1 MANRAYTDDEIAN
14 MSDDEIMGMV
24 APMLVD
30 SGSDSGS
37 EDTAQQQ
44 DQDDDAQDKEVATDS
59 GSEDAADDSSNELAQ
74 SDDADDAAS
83 GEEEETSESGS
94 NSSAESG
101 EQSGSNP
108 TKGDMSD
115 GTENNADAEAKDKS
129 QDKSQNQ
136 NQGETQVDY
145 KAAYERIMGPFKA
158 NGKEVK
164 LQSLDEAIQLMQMGA
179 NYTKKLQ
186 ALQPNLK
193 LLKMLENNGL
203 LDEGKLSYLI
213 DIDKKN
219 PQAIQKLVRESG
231 IDPMEIDTTV
241 EPTYKPSNHRV
252 TDEEMLFTSTLEE
265 VASDPVGKEMI
276 VHINKTWD
284 ARSKEALWS
293 DPAIMR
299 VMADHRNTG
308 IYDKIT
314 AEIERR
320 KVLGYLKN
328 EPFLQTYYAVGQE
341 MKEQGIL
348 VQNTQATETTN
359 SSRVVDTRP
368 AQKKTVD
375 NNQKARAASPVKV
388 APHKTTQEFNPLA
401 LSDEDFEKNAALA
414 RRV

>member
-14 MSDDEIMGMV
+14 MSDEEIMGMV
-24 APMLVD
+24 APLLAD

-44 DQDDDAQDKEVATDS
+44 DQDDGAQDTEMGTDS
-59 GSEDAADDSSNELAQ
+59 GSEDAAEDSFNELAE

-83 GEEEETSESGS
+83 DQEEEASESGS

-101 EQSGSNP
+101 EQSGSDP
-108 TKGDMSD
+108 HKGKVSD
-115 GTENNADAEAKDKS
+115 GKDNDAHAEAQNKT
-129 QDKSQNQ
+129 QNQ
-136 NQGETQVDY
+136 NQGETQIDY

-299 VMADHRNTG
+299 VMTDHRHSG